1 MADDEMDE
9 LTKKEAYIEGRLLG
23 LNELIKILKDAVDEK
38 EPMQMNALVKSI
50 IEHIAGEMEEIIDDM
65 KGIHKERGNKPSPF
79 LRSAEN
85 KVQGIADAAKKI
97 EKKSAEAAPEEL
109 KKHVEVADDLMK
121 NLMALREKTEA
132 KEEE

>member
-23 LNELIKILKDAVDEK
+23 LNELIKILKDSVDEK
-38 EPMQMNALVKSI
+38 TPMQMNSLVKSI
-50 IEHIAGEMEEIIDDM
+50 IEHIAGEMEEIIEDM
-65 KGIHKERGNKPSPF
+65 RGIHKERGNRPSSI
-79 LRSAEN
+79 LKNAEN
-85 KVQGIADAAKKI
+85 KVQTIADAAKKI

-121 NLMALREKTEA
+121 NLMALRKKTETQ
-132 KEEE
+132 ESE